1 MNTLIEYI
9 PQKPSYNILIE
20 MITELPF
27 TIALLYFGLMYL
39 FGKLIFTCGFDLH
52 YTIKTD
58 KKNIK
63 EIIKLISMV
72 LFSSLILTTMIMAI
86 PKIDNK
92 INDYRLKYETKTVTL
107 TDIKNDIVVD
117 NNKVKIKPLEQNYK
131 YKDDKFDKT
140 KEQTFKIEYDE
151 FYNKYFLTDQYFTR
165 HEISKEEYDM
175 LKNK

>member
-9 PQKPSYNILIE
+9 PQKPSYDILIR
-20 MITELPF
+20 IFIELPF
-27 TIALLYFGLMYL
+27 TITIIYFGLMYL
-39 FGKLIFTCGFDLH
+39 FGKLIFISGFDLH

-63 EIIKLISMV
+63 EIITLISIIIFNSLV
-72 LFSSLILTTMIMAI
+72 LITMIMAI
-86 PKIDNK
+86 PKIDNE
-92 INDYRLKYETKTVTL
+92 INEYRSNYEPKSIAL
-107 TDIKNDIVVD
+107 SNIKDNIIVE
-117 NNKVKIKPLEQNYK
+117 NNKVIIKPLEQNYK

>member
-1 MNTLIEYI
+1 MNNLIEYI
-9 PQKPSYNILIE
+9 PQKPSYNILMEI
-20 MITELPF
+20 ITELPF
-27 TIALLYFGLMYL
+27 TIAILYFGLMYL
-39 FGKLIFTCGFDLH
+39 FGKLIFTYGFDLH

-63 EIIKLISMV
+63 EIIKLISKV
-72 LFSSLILTTMIMAI
+72 LFSSLVLTTMIMAI

-92 INDYRLKYETKTVTL
+92 INDYRSKYETKAIPL
-107 TDIKNDIVVD
+107 TDIKDNIIVE

>member
-1 MNTLIEYI
+1 MNKLIEYI
-9 PQKPSYNILIE
+9 PQKPTYNILIE

-27 TIALLYFGLMYL
+27 TIAILYFGLMYL
-39 FGKLIFTCGFDLH
+39 FGKLIFTYGFDLH

-63 EIIKLISMV
+63 EIIKLISKV
-72 LFSSLILTTMIMAI
+72 LFSSLVLTTMIMPI

-92 INDYRLKYETKTVTL
+92 INDYRSKYETKAIPL
-107 TDIKNDIVVD
+107 TDIKDNIIVE

>member
-1 MNTLIEYI
+1 MDNLIEYI

-20 MITELPF
+20 MITKLPL
-27 TIALLYFGLMYL
+27 TIAILFFGLMYL
-39 FGKLIFTCGFDLH
+39 FGRLIFICSFDLH

-58 KKNIK
+58 IKNVK
-63 EIIKLISMV
+63 EITKLISMI
-72 LFSSLILTTMIMAI
+72 LFSLLVVITMITSI
-86 PKIDNK
+86 PIIDKK
-92 INDYRLKYETKTVTL
+92 INDYRTKYDTKTVAL
-107 TDIKNDIVVD
+107 SNIKDNIIVE

-165 HEISKEEYDM
+165 HEISKEEYEM

>member
-1 MNTLIEYI
+1 
-9 PQKPSYNILIE
+9 
-20 MITELPF
+20 
-27 TIALLYFGLMYL
+27 
-39 FGKLIFTCGFDLH
+39 
-52 YTIKTD
+52 
-58 KKNIK
+58 
-63 EIIKLISMV
+63 
-72 LFSSLILTTMIMAI
+72 MAI

-165 HEISKEEYDM
+165 HEIFKEEYEM

>member
-1 MNTLIEYI
+1 MDKLIEYI
-9 PQKPSYNILIE
+9 PQKPTYNILIE

-27 TIALLYFGLMYL
+27 TITILYFGLMYL
-39 FGKLIFTCGFDLH
+39 FGKLICTYGFGLH

-63 EIIKLISMV
+63 EIIKLISKV
-72 LFSSLILTTMIMAI
+72 LFSSLVLTTMIMAI

-92 INDYRLKYETKTVTL
+92 INDYRSKYETKAIPL
-107 TDIKNDIVVD
+107 TDIKDNIIVE

>member
-1 MNTLIEYI
+1 MLIC
-9 PQKPSYNILIE
+9 
-20 MITELPF
+20 
-27 TIALLYFGLMYL
+27 TIINSFEEIVDFIVIRSKKRNYKSL
-39 FGKLIFTCGFDLH
+39 F
-52 YTIKTD
+52 
-58 KKNIK
+58 KNIG
-63 EIIKLISMV
+63 IIFICTGLCY
-72 LFSSLILTTMIMAI
+72 LSLNGLSQTSK
-86 PKIDNK
+86 KIT
-92 INDYRLKYETKTVTL
+92 DYQNQKYETKAIAL
-107 TDIKNDIVVD
+107 TDIKDNIIVE